1 MPVFTSLLNQVL
13 HDFSGYIT
21 PKLKKGKRSMKGST
35 RRGLVVTTV
44 LTALLT
50 VGPFYAQEHNAEH
63 HGHADATGVP
73 EIFCTHMGTGQLCPG
88 NAQMFNLGGAQKE
101 RYEEALNNY
110 NKAVEAAQKQFL
122 ADAKDKVGLSQA
134 ELALA
139 KTWFDV
145 GLNPEINKIL
155 ATKTTTKK

>member
-1 MPVFTSLLNQVL
+1 MKRL
-13 HDFSGYIT
+13 T
-21 PKLKKGKRSMKGST
+21 PGFIVM
-35 RRGLVVTTV
+35 
-44 LTALLT
+44 TALAALFA
-50 VGPFYAQEHNAEH
+50 VGTFYAQEHHAEH
-63 HGHADATGVP
+63 HGQADASGVP
-73 EIFCTHMGTGQLCPG
+73 EIFCNHLGTGQLCPG
-88 NAQMFNLGGAQKE
+88 NAQMFNLGGARKE

-155 ATKTTTKK
+155 ATKNNDKKITLRGKVQQ